1 MDGREKLIT
10 RKRLLALRDQQA
22 RLAELELARLVN
34 EVARTEDS
42 IRKETQAVKDLSAS
56 IMSTGSRMAFT
67 HLGSTTAVLQHR
79 LNALRQRLAQQTDE
93 LLAAQEHAQTANRE
107 KEALAKLV
115 SQGEEAARADD
126 ENRQVVELDDLSIRK
141 WMMPPGHGNV

>member
-79 LNALRQRLAQQTDE
+79 LKALRQRLAQQTDE

-126 ENRQVVELDDLSIRK
+126 ELRQVVELDDLSIRK